1 MESHTDR
8 RAVLA
13 AAAGLGGLA
22 MLTRPAQAGPLT
34 PPGAPG
40 STGRTTTEI
49 YDDVQAAGGSRIPV
63 NTLPAGGGFQ
73 HEITQPGAYVL
84 TANINT
90 SGANAVLVSASDV
103 DIDFNGFSLIN
114 SSSAAGA
121 GITVASAFHRT
132 RIHNG
137 AIRGTFFALSLNDEC
152 IVERMR
158 ISGFG
163 TRAIELDNDC
173 IVRDCL
179 IRGGTG
185 TQLTAD
191 DRCTVVNSTFSGA
204 NAIIAGSL
212 FHIDRCSL
220 ETTNGSNFGIQC
232 TGNARVANCIV
243 RNYAVAGITVD
254 DSSVVEGCV
263 LNNNGSGIILNDNCL
278 ARGNNVDFH
287 PQGVGIRIQGS
298 RTRVVDNHIAR
309 AATGIEATAGDNI
322 AYGNTILDCAV
333 ITNGPAG
340 NSFPLTTFALTPSTH
355 TPFVNIR
362 L

>member
-1 MESHTDR
+1 MESQTDR
-8 RAVLA
+8 RAMLA

-22 MLTRPAQAGPLT
+22 VLTRQAGAGPLT
-34 PPGAPG
+34 PPGAPA

-49 YDDVQAAGGSRIPV
+49 FDDVQAAGGSRIPV

-73 HEITQPGAYVL
+73 HQITQPGAYVL

-90 SGANAVLVSASDV
+90 SGSAALLVSANDV

-114 SSSAAGA
+114 TSSTSGP
-121 GITVASAFHRT
+121 GVSVGSGFHRT

-137 AIRGTFFALSLNDEC
+137 AIRGTFFALSLNDES

-163 TRAIELDNDC
+163 TRAIAIDNDC

-185 TQLTAD
+185 VQLTAG
-191 DRCTVVNSTFSGA
+191 DRCLVVNSTFSGSS
-204 NAIIAGSL
+204 AIIAGSQ
-212 FHIDRCSL
+212 FQIDRCTL
-220 ETTNGSNFGIQC
+220 ETTTGANFGIQC
-232 TGNARVANCIV
+232 GGISRVSNCIV
-243 RNYAVAGITVD
+243 RNYAVAGITVND
-254 DSSVVEGCV
+254 TSAVEGCV
-263 LNNNGSGIILNDNCL
+263 LNNNGDGIILNDNCL

-287 PQGVGIRIQGS
+287 PQGVGIKIQGS
-298 RTRVVDNHIAR
+298 RSRLVENHICR

-322 AYGNTILDCAV
+322 AYGNTILDCSIIV
-333 ITNGPAG
+333 NGPAG
-340 NSFPLTTFALTPSTH
+340 NSFPLTTFSLTDRKST
-355 TPFVNIR
+355 R
-362 L
+362 